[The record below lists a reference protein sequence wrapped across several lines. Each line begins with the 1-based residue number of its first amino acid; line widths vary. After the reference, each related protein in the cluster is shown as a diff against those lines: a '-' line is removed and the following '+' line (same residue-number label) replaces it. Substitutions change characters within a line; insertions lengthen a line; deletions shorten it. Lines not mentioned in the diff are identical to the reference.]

1 MIIMG
6 EPLEIILI
14 IIIKLLQEKDP
25 MDQSDSR
32 HSTIAAFNLDSF
44 EVQIK
49 YLFGIFFTKIY
60 FLHIIFDFN
69 NNTI

>member
-1 MIIMG
+1 
-6 EPLEIILI
+6 
-14 IIIKLLQEKDP
+14 

-49 YLFGIFFTKIY
+49 YLFGIFFTKIH